1 MELTWLFREGATERG
16 PAMTTKARKLLLGL
30 TLAIMLAV
38 GLAAPAGAQRI
49 GQLGA
54 ISQRNSSVQV
64 GGDCRHASCDQVNYQ
79 TKSNRAYIDQDAG
92 IFHDSD
98 DSD

>member
-1 MELTWLFREGATERG
+1 
-16 PAMTTKARKLLLGL
+16 MTTKARKLLLGL

-64 GGDCRHASCDQVNYQ
+64 GGHCKHASCDQVNYQ
-79 TKSNRAYIDQDAG
+79 SNRAYIDQDAR
-92 IFHDSD
+92 IFHYSD

>member
-1 MELTWLFREGATERG
+1 MELTWLFRESATERG
-16 PAMTTKARKLLLGL
+16 PGMTTKARKLLLGL

-38 GLAAPAGAQRI
+38 GLAAPAGAQKS
-49 GQLGA
+49 GQLGD
-54 ISQRNSSVQV
+54 ISQRNRSVQV
-64 GGDCRHASCDQVNYQ
+64 GGHCRHASCDQYSYQ
-79 TKSNRAYIDQDAG
+79 QNRAYIDQDAR